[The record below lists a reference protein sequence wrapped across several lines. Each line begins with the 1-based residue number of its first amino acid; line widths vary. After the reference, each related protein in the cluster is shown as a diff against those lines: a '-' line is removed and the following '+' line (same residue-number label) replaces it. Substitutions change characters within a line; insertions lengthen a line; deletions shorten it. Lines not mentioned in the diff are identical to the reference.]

1 MLKLDGYD
9 DAIAGKTE
17 VWVPNKAGMV
27 LVEKLVYD
35 GEVIIDILMKRGV
48 MSFDE
53 AEEFVSFNVEGAYM
67 GPETPIIYWPYFPEH

>member
-9 DAIAGKTE
+9 DAIVGKTE

-27 LVEKLVYD
+27 FVEKLIYD
-35 GEVIIDILMKRGV
+35 GEVIIDILMKRDG

-53 AEEFVSFNVEGAYM
+53 AEEFVSFNVEGSYM
-67 GPETPIIYWPYFPEH
+67 GPQTPIIYWSVEH